1 MWRIFF
7 NNFRNLAI
15 FFFPQKK
22 ASTKLN
28 GRNIPFFYFYNFA
41 QKYVIGCNNVL
52 LPGSCSWVTGY
63 CRWHCYKLWLVRGGV
78 RAQDYGHHMDK
89 PHLILTVELRG
100 WFRSRLAPLDV
111 AATVR
116 EKLFSSVRV
125 QEQSVASFP
134 RQSLL
139 SSFAVRLPWL
149 VSLFLSH
156 FQGEAYEVLARYI
169 FYIFYSFFRV
179 SSSSSLTSFFF

>member
-1 MWRIFF
+1 LVVITSYFGEVAAESP
-7 NNFRNLAI
+7 AI
-15 FFFPQKK
+15 
-22 ASTKLN
+22 A
-28 GRNIPFFYFYNFA
+28 GYI
-41 QKYVIGCNNVL
+41 
-52 LPGSCSWVTGY
+52 VTVVT
-63 CRWHCYKLWLVRGGV
+63 REGGV

-100 WFRSRLAPLDV
+100 RFRFRLAPLDV
-111 AATVR
+111 AAAVR
-116 EKLFSSVRV
+116 EKLLSSARV

-156 FQGEAYEVLARYI
+156 FQGEAYEVLARYMLNII
-169 FYIFYSFFRV
+169 F
-179 SSSSSLTSFFF
+179 LLPCFFFFFFFSNFLFLLDWVHCFTSYLLLVLLFLRQQNGLLWL